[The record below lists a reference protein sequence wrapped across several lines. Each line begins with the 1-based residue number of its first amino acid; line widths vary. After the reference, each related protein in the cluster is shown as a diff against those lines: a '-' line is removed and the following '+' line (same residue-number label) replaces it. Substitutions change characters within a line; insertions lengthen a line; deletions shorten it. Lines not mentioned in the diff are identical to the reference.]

1 MTHIFIFIMYPML
14 RNLHLVSNIV
24 IPASALYFQI
34 KTNNEMRELK
44 EILLKK
50 K

>member
-1 MTHIFIFIMYPML
+1 MIFIFIMYPML
-14 RNLHLVSNIV
+14 RNLHLVSTIV
-24 IPASALYFQI
+24 ISSCALYFQV
-34 KTNNEMRELK
+34 KTTNEMRELK